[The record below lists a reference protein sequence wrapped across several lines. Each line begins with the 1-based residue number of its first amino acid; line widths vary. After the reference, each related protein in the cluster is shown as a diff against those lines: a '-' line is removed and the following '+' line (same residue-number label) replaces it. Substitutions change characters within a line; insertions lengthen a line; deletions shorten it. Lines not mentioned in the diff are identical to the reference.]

1 MPSASVSVPATSA
14 NLGPGYDSFGLALGL
29 HNRFSA
35 QPAEEWAVEIVGEG
49 SDVLATDGTNRVA
62 RAMARVFQENG
73 EPGRCA
79 HIFCVNR
86 IPPGRGLGSSA
97 AALVGGMLL
106 ADALSEVPLGKHRIF
121 EMATEMEGHPD
132 NAAAALFGGLT
143 LSWDDD
149 GPRCVMV
156 EPRGGLAVVVVTGAN
171 SLPTEESRAL
181 LPQSVPHADAAFN
194 AARAGLLVA
203 GLVLG
208 REDLLAPGLADRLH
222 QQYRAMAI
230 PDFDAVRTVL
240 LDAGAAGVVLSG
252 AGPALIGLVAGTDDD
267 AAFLAAREV
276 ARRAEGGI
284 AALAERGTPAA
295 LRIDRA
301 GAVVSLA

>member
-1 MPSASVSVPATSA
+1 MPSVSVSVPATSA

-62 RAMARVFQENG
+62 LAMARVFAENG
-73 EPGRCA
+73 EQGRCA

-106 ADALSEVPLGKHRIF
+106 ADSLSEVPLGKNRIF

-132 NAAAALFGGLT
+132 NVAAALFGGLT
-143 LSWDDD
+143 LSWHED

-156 EPRGGLAVVVVTGAN
+156 EPRGGLAAVVVVGG
-171 SLPTEESRAL
+171 SPLPTTESRAL
-181 LPQSVPHADAAFN
+181 LPPTVPHTDAAFN

-203 GLVLG
+203 GLALG

-222 QQYRAMAI
+222 QQYRAVAI
-230 PDFDAVRTVL
+230 PDFYAVRTVL

-252 AGPALIGLVAGTDDD
+252 AGPALIGLVSGADD
-267 AAFLAAREV
+267 AAAYMAAREV
-276 ARRAEGGI
+276 AARAEPGI
-284 AALAERGTPAA
+284 AELPGRGAPAA
-295 LRIDRA
+295 LRIDRT
-301 GAVVSLA
+301 GAVASAT

>member
-62 RAMARVFQENG
+62 AAMARVFEENG
-73 EPGRCA
+73 EKGRCA

-86 IPPGRGLGSSA
+86 IPTGRGLGSSA

-106 ADALSEVPLGKHRIF
+106 ADSLCEVPLGRNRIF

-156 EPRGGLAVVVVTGAN
+156 EPRGGLAVVVVVGGA

-181 LPQSVPHADAAFN
+181 LPPSVSHADAAFN

-203 GLVLG
+203 GLTLG

-222 QQYRAMAI
+222 QQYRAIAI
-230 PDFDAVRTVL
+230 PDFDAVRAVL
-240 LDAGAAGVVLSG
+240 LDAGATGVVLSG
-252 AGPALIGLVAGTDDD
+252 AGPALIGLVTGADDD
-267 AAFLAAREV
+267 AAYLAARDV
-276 ARRAEGGI
+276 AGRAAAGI
-284 AALAERGTPAA
+284 AELGGRGAPAA
-295 LRIDRA
+295 LKVDRV
-301 GAVVSLA
+301 GAVASVT

>member
-1 MPSASVSVPATSA
+1 MAAVSVSVPATSA

-49 SDVLATDGTNRVA
+49 SDMLATDGSNRVA
-62 RAMARVFQENG
+62 RAMARVFEENG
-73 EPGRCA
+73 EPQRRA

-106 ADALSEVPLGKHRIF
+106 ADALCDVPLGKHRMF

-132 NAAAALFGGLT
+132 NVAAALFGGLT
-143 LSWDDD
+143 LSWSDA
-149 GPRCVMV
+149 GPRCVTV
-156 EPRGGLAVVVVTGAN
+156 EPRGGVAAVVVVGEG

-181 LPQSVPHADAAFN
+181 LPAVVPHADAAFN

-203 GLVLG
+203 GLALG
-208 REDLLAPGLADRLH
+208 RGDLLAPGLADKLH
-222 QQYRAMAI
+222 QQYRVPAI
-230 PDFDAVRTVL
+230 PDFDEVRLVL
-240 LDAGAAGVVLSG
+240 LDAGAVGVVLSG
-252 AGPALIGLVAGTDDD
+252 AGPSLIGLVPGADDD
-267 AAFLAAREV
+267 AAYLAARDIAARAESGI
-276 ARRAEGGI
+276 AELEGRRAP
-284 AALAERGTPAA
+284 LA
-295 LRIDRA
+295 LRIDRT
-301 GAVVSLA
+301 GAVLDQ